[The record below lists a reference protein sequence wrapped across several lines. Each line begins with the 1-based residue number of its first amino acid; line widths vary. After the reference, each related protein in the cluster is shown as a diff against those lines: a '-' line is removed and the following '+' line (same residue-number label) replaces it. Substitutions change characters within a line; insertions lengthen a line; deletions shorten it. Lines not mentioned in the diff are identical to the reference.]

1 MKLWTFV
8 VLCVL
13 GQGYAEDFPSL
24 ITANA
29 SIAVVLDRQFLG
41 EQHQLILEK
50 LKDYIRDLVR
60 VELKHGGL
68 AVHYYSWTSISLR
81 KGFLAIFSV
90 ASCEDTWSLFSR
102 IEGQELLMF
111 ALTEADCPRL
121 PVDSAITVTYT
132 EAGQELPQL
141 IMDLRTMRALN
152 WKSAVILH
160 DDALNRDIISRVV
173 QSLTSQIN
181 DKIAPSV
188 SVTVYKMKH
197 ENNDYSTKKEIHRVL
212 SKLPVK
218 KIGENFMTIVTS
230 DVMLTIAE
238 TARELLMSHTQAQ
251 WLYLIPDTDK
261 QNDNLSARI
270 NSLYEG
276 ENVAYIYNFTDTR
289 RHCKNGL
296 MCYCKEMMKAF
307 ISALDS
313 AVQDEFDVAAQVS
326 DEEWEAIKPTKLQRR
341 DGLLKHMQQHIET
354 NSKCG
359 SCNTWKAIAAD
370 TWGATY
376 RQYVDSVKSLE
387 NEANTTNGVIE
398 EVEMLQVG
406 TWRPADGVRFND
418 VLFPHVAHGFRG
430 KELPIITYH
439 NPPWTILHA
448 NESGAIVSYGGLI
461 FDIVKQLARNKNFTI
476 RIILASTQ
484 KQNYSYASS
493 TDIVH
498 SQNAKISMAAVA
510 KGQAA
515 LGVAPFSVLPD
526 PIPGINYTIA
536 VSTQPYAFLIAR
548 PRELSRAMLFLLPF
562 TADTWLCLGFAVVLM
577 GPTLYIVHR
586 LSPYYEAM
594 EIPRQGG
601 LSTIHNCLWYI
612 YGALLQQGGMYLP
625 RADSGRLVVGTWW
638 LVVLVV
644 VTTYSGNLVAFLT
657 FPKQEVPVTTIAE
670 LMEKKDVYT
679 WSINKGSYLEME
691 LKNSDEQKYKTL
703 LNGAEMTTATGSVES
718 YRSTGSYLLE
728 RVRNKRHVII
738 DWKMSLN
745 FIMRAET
752 EATNKCDF
760 TVSDEEFM
768 DEKVA
773 MIVPAGSPYLPVIN
787 KEINRMHKAGLI
799 TKWLSRYLPKRDRC
813 WMTTTAAQEINNH
826 TVNLT
831 DMQGSFFVL
840 FLGTF
845 IASSVLLFEW
855 MYKRRKNKSDK
866 IIIKPYTE

>member
-1 MKLWTFV
+1 MAIIRFLT
-8 VLCVL
+8 
-13 GQGYAEDFPSL
+13 DFKKFCF
-24 ITANA
+24 T
-29 SIAVVLDRQFLG
+29 AVVLDRQFLG
-41 EQHQLILEK
+41 EQYQMILEK
-50 LKDYIRDLVR
+50 LKDYIKDLVR

-68 AVHYYSWTSISLR
+68 AVHYYSWTSISFR

-102 IEGQELLMF
+102 IDGEELLMF

-132 EAGQELPQL
+132 VAGQELPQL
-141 IMDLRTMRALN
+141 ILDLRTMRALD

-173 QSLTSQIN
+173 QSLTSQI
-181 DKIAPSV
+181 DDRIAPSV

-197 ENNDYSTKKEIHRVL
+197 EINDYSRKKEIHRVL

-230 DVMLTIAE
+230 DVMLTLAE

-251 WLYLIPDTDK
+251 WLYLIPDTNK
-261 QNDNLSARI
+261 QNNNLTARI

-276 ENVAYIYNFTDTR
+276 ENVAYIYNYTDNR

-307 ISALDS
+307 VSALDS
-313 AVQDEFDVAAQVS
+313 AVQEELDVAAQVS

-376 RQYVDSVKSLE
+376 RQFVDPAKSLE
-387 NEANTTNGVIE
+387 SEANTTNGVIE
-398 EVEMLQVG
+398 EVQMLQVG
-406 TWRPADGVRFND
+406 TWRPADGVRFSD

-430 KELPIITYH
+430 KELPIITFH
-439 NPPWTILHA
+439 DPPWTMLHV

-476 RIILASTQ
+476 RIILPSTL
-484 KQNYSYASS
+484 KHNYSKASS
-493 TDIVH
+493 TNTIH
-498 SQNAKISMAAVA
+498 SQSAKLTMAAVA

-515 LGVAPFSVLPD
+515 LGVASFSVLPD

-562 TADTWLCLGFAVVLM
+562 RADTWLCLGFAVVLM
-577 GPTLYIVHR
+577 GPILYIVHR

-670 LMEKKDVYT
+670 LVGKKDLYT

-691 LKNSDEQKYKTL
+691 LKNSDEQKYKSL
-703 LNGAEMTTATGSVES
+703 LNGAELTTATGSVQS
-718 YRSTGSYLLE
+718 YRSTGSSLLE

-738 DWKMSLN
+738 DWKMNLN

-787 KEINRMHKAGLI
+787 KE
-799 TKWLSRYLPKRDRC
+799 
-813 WMTTTAAQEINNH
+813 
-826 TVNLT
+826 
-831 DMQGSFFVL
+831 
-840 FLGTF
+840 
-845 IASSVLLFEW
+845 
-855 MYKRRKNKSDK
+855 
-866 IIIKPYTE
+866 